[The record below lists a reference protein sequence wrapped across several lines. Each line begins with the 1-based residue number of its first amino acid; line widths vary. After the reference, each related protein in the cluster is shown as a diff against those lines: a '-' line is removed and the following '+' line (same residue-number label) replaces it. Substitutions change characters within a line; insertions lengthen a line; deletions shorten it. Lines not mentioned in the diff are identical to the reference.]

1 MSDFEIKAKK
11 AVEHLKDQLKK
22 LRTGRA
28 TTSLLEGIQ
37 VEYYGSMVPL
47 IQLGMIN
54 APEPRLLTVQIYD
67 QGAVESVD
75 KAIRTSELGLSPQRE
90 GNLLRINIPSLN
102 EERRKEIVKK
112 LGKMAEETKV
122 AIRNLRREAID
133 VIKKQK
139 ELSEDDKKRSEGDIQ
154 KVTDKWVAEV
164 DVVIAAKE
172 KEVMEV

>member
-1 MSDFEIKAKK
+1 MSEFEQKARK

-28 TTSLLEGIQ
+28 TTALLEGIQ

-54 APEPRLLTVQIYD
+54 APEPRLLTVQVYD

-90 GNLLRINIPSLN
+90 GNLLRVNIPSLN
-102 EERRKEIVKK
+102 EERRKELVKK

-133 VIKKQK
+133 LIKKQK
-139 ELSEDDKKRSEGDIQ
+139 DTSEDQKKRSEAEIQ
-154 KVTDKWVAEV
+154 KVTDKWVLEV
-164 DVVIAAKE
+164 DSVIAIKE

>member
-28 TTSLLEGIQ
+28 ATSLIEGIQ
-37 VEYYGSMVPL
+37 VDYYGSMVPL

-54 APEPRLLTVQIYD
+54 APEPRLLTVQVYD
-67 QGAVESVD
+67 QGAVESVE

-112 LGKMAEETKV
+112 LGKMGEETKV

-139 ELSEDDKKRSEGDIQ
+139 ELSEDDRKRSEGEIQ

-164 DVVIAAKE
+164 DAVIAAKE

>member
-1 MSDFEIKAKK
+1 MSDFEQKAKK

-28 TTSLLEGIQ
+28 TTALLEGIQ

-47 IQLGMIN
+47 LQLGMIN

-67 QGAVESVD
+67 QGAVENVD

-90 GNLLRINIPSLN
+90 GNLLRVNIPSLN
-102 EERRKEIVKK
+102 EERRKELVKK

-139 ELSEDDKKRSEGDIQ
+139 DASEDEKKRNEAEIQ

-164 DVVIAAKE
+164 DVVIASKE

>member
-28 TTSLLEGIQ
+28 ATSLIEGIQ
-37 VEYYGSMVPL
+37 VDYYGSMVPL
-47 IQLGMIN
+47 IQLAMIN
-54 APEPRLLTVQIYD
+54 APEPRLLTVQVYD
-67 QGAVESVD
+67 QGAVESVE

-112 LGKMAEETKV
+112 LGKMGEETKV

-139 ELSEDDKKRSEGDIQ
+139 ELSEDDRKRSEGEIQ

-164 DVVIAAKE
+164 DAVIAAKE

>member
-67 QGAVESVD
+67 QGAVDSVD

>member
-1 MSDFEIKAKK
+1 MSDFEQKAKK

-28 TTSLLEGIQ
+28 TTALLEGIQ

-47 IQLGMIN
+47 LQLGMIN
-54 APEPRLLTVQIYD
+54 APEPRLLTVQVYD
-67 QGAVESVD
+67 QGAVENVD

-90 GNLLRINIPSLN
+90 GNLLRVNIPSLN
-102 EERRKEIVKK
+102 EERRKELVKK

-139 ELSEDDKKRSEGDIQ
+139 DASEDEKKRNETEIQ